1 MNGLFHLG
9 DAMFL
14 TRVFSPALLVFCAF
28 VYSASAQAELEFRF
42 YTGIQGASD
51 SRVEGDDPDGAGK
64 FNFNAG
70 WKGDSL
76 NRKPPYY
83 GLALTWWRE
92 DDWGASLD
100 FTHAK
105 VYADDKTLRKSG
117 FKVLEFS
124 DGLNLLMLNALRRF
138 PAVMPGYAPYVGAG
152 AGLAIPHV
160 EVQTSEGS
168 RETFEY
174 QAAGPAV
181 QLMGGVSYPLSTH
194 WAVFTDF
201 RVSYS
206 QNTVRLEGGGEL
218 RTNIVTNALNFG
230 VGYRF

>member
-1 MNGLFHLG
+1 
-9 DAMFL
+9 MFL
-14 TRVFSPALLVFCAF
+14 TRVFSPAALLACCAAVF
-28 VYSASAQAELEFRF
+28 SDSAQAEFEFRF
-42 YTGIQGASD
+42 YTGVQGASN
-51 SRVEGDDPDGAGK
+51 SQVEGDDPDGAGK
-64 FNFNAG
+64 FKFNAG

-92 DDWGASLD
+92 DDWGVSLD

-117 FKVLEFS
+117 FEVLEFS

-138 PAVMPGYAPYVGAG
+138 PEVVPGYVPYVGAG

-160 EVQTSEGS
+160 EVQTTEGS

-181 QLMGGVSYPLSTH
+181 QLIGGVSYPLSSQ
-194 WAVFTDF
+194 WVAFTDF

-206 QNTVRLEGGGEL
+206 RNTVQLEGGGEL
-218 RTNIVTNALNFG
+218 KTNIVTQALNFG